1 MTPDRPTPP
10 DRSTAPPLHRST
22 APAPHR
28 STLTFALAGKGGTG
42 KTTVA
47 ALLVRALLR
56 AGRKPVL
63 AIDADPNATLG
74 EALGLQ
80 PDRTVVGAVEQYFG
94 ERANIP
100 AGMSRDKYLEQRL
113 AEVVCESRGF
123 DLLVMGRPEG
133 AGCYCAAN
141 NVLRASI
148 DALTKSYASV
158 VMDNEAGME
167 HLSRRTTRSADH
179 LILVSDHSV
188 RGVRTVAR
196 LSALATELELG
207 IGKRWLVLNRSP
219 ATIDPAVAAAARESG
234 LPIALTLPDD
244 PAIGCADLG
253 GTSLLELAGSP
264 AADGVETLLERLTA
278 G

>member
-1 MTPDRPTPP
+1 MTT
-10 DRSTAPPLHRST
+10 
-22 APAPHR
+22 
-28 STLTFALAGKGGTG
+28 TFALAGKGGTG

-56 AGRKPVL
+56 AGKKPVL

-94 ERANIP
+94 ERADIP

-148 DALTKSYASV
+148 DALTKNYASV
-158 VMDNEAGME
+158 VMYNEAGME

-179 LILVSDHSV
+179 LLLVSDHSV

-207 IGKRWLVLNRSP
+207 IGKRWLVLNRAP
-219 ATIDPAVAAAARESG
+219 ATIEPAVTAAARESG
-234 LPIALTLPDD
+234 LAIALTLPED
-244 PAIGCADLG
+244 PAIGGADLTG
-253 GTSLLELAGSP
+253 ASLLELNASP
-264 AADGVETLLERLTA
+264 AADGVETLLARLTA

>member
-1 MTPDRPTPP
+1 MTT
-10 DRSTAPPLHRST
+10 
-22 APAPHR
+22 
-28 STLTFALAGKGGTG
+28 TFALAGKGGTG
-42 KTTVA
+42 KTTIA
-47 ALLVRALLR
+47 GLLVRALLR
-56 AGRKPVL
+56 ADKKPVL

-80 PDRTVVGAVEQYFG
+80 PDLTVVGAVDKYFG

-113 AEVVCESRGF
+113 AEVICESKGF

-148 DALTKSYASV
+148 DALTHSYVSV

-196 LSALATELELG
+196 LSALAAELELG
-207 IGKRWLVLNRSP
+207 IGKRWLVLNRAP
-219 ATIDPAVAAAARESG
+219 AQVDLAVEAAAKECG
-234 LPIALTLPDD
+234 LPIALTLPTD
-244 PAIGCADLG
+244 PAIGKADLT
-253 GTSLLELAGSP
+253 GTSLLELGDDSP
-264 AADGVETLLERLTA
+264 AASGVAELLRRLTA
-278 G
+278 A